1 MSIELHCPKCNKL
14 IRAPDNAGGKTG
26 KCPYCKAPAYIPALP
41 ADEEI
46 IPMAPLDEEEERRLE
61 RERQASSQYIASIGR
76 GDGVRTGDA
85 EPSPGEAAD
94 DVDIDAEVD
103 RFILAMRDSQL
114 DEADRAAKT
123 LQSAGPRA
131 REHVQRLILDEM
143 APAVENVPPP
153 VVLGFL
159 KNLSDRLGVS
169 V

>member
-26 KCPYCKAPAYIPALP
+26 KCPYCKASAYIPAPP
-41 ADEEI
+41 ANEEI
-46 IPMAPLDEEEERRLE
+46 IPMAPLDEEEEHRLE

-76 GDGVRTGDA
+76 GDGMRPDEGGLPTREV
-85 EPSPGEAAD
+85 SAD
-94 DVDIDAEVD
+94 INFDAEVD

-114 DEADRAAKT
+114 DEADRAAKA
-123 LQSAGPRA
+123 LGSAGARA
-131 REHVQRLILDEM
+131 RDHVQRLIHDEL

-159 KNLSDRLGVS
+159 KNLSDRLG
-169 V
+169 